1 VLKGGAVHVWGQG
14 VIRTLY
20 LPLNFAVNL
29 KLLLKIRM
37 ILNEFTN
44 YRAKS
49 LDFKALCPA

>member
-37 ILNEFTN
+37 ILNEF
-44 YRAKS
+44 AKS